1 MGALNFIIAVVALII
16 AILAYKRSGG
26 AIELPKDVREK
37 TADAL
42 SKMGQALRKGEGKNE
57 QGKGKTPK
65 EG

>member
-26 AIELPKDVREK
+26 AIELPKDLREK
-37 TADAL
+37 TADTL
-42 SKMGQALRKGEGKNE
+42 SKMERALRKVEEKSE
-57 QGKGKTPK
+57 QGKGESSK

>member
-26 AIELPKDVREK
+26 TIDLPKDLREK
-37 TADAL
+37 TADTL
-42 SKMGQALRKGEGKNE
+42 SKMEQALRKVEGESE